1 MPMLPN
7 HQLPFRAWLRL
18 KVSTLCYTILC
29 RNIYAILQ
37 LYWNYSLSYRLII
50 AQEPRWYVDDGC
62 HSECRIVNGKPH
74 CTDETNDDIV
84 GEFQPNSFAAGIRCC
99 SDDRNTCK
107 DNEAPCCKTQEGACP
122 GDATH
127 SEAEDMCLKLGMR
140 LCTKDELL
148 DEICCKTGGNCDS
161 YAVWTST
168 IEPTKVNDD
177 KDQESCAGILR
188 F

>member
-1 MPMLPN
+1 MP
-7 HQLPFRAWLRL
+7 
-18 KVSTLCYTILC
+18 KTD
-29 RNIYAILQ
+29 AILQ
-37 LYWNYSLSYRLII
+37 LYWNHSLFYCLNI
-50 AQEPRWYVDDGC
+50 AHEPRWYVDDGC

-74 CTDETNDDIV
+74 CTDGTNDDVV

-99 SDDRNTCK
+99 SDDINTCK
-107 DNEAPCCKTQEGACP
+107 NNKTPCCKTQKGACP

-161 YAVWTST
+161 YPVWTST
-168 IEPTKVNDD
+168 IEP
-177 KDQESCAGILR
+177 GLYLLIILL
-188 F
+188 FQ